1 MLHKVLV
8 APLAGE
14 VRLRPLVED
23 IQQSQVVP
31 TRGEE
36 ILSGGV
42 RMHDLVLWAVEDG
55 IVDWEHGCNGDDLMR
70 ALVPE
75 SGKQGT
81 DELNI
86 CCLQILTDTKY
97 LMEHT
102 DGVIQ
107 TLTFLKTANKNSHD
121 TLAYDKASYK
131 LLFSW
136 R

>member
-31 TRGEE
+31 ARGEE

-55 IVDWEHGCNGDDLMR
+55 IVD
-70 ALVPE
+70 
-75 SGKQGT
+75 
-81 DELNI
+81 
-86 CCLQILTDTKY
+86 
-97 LMEHT
+97 
-102 DGVIQ
+102 
-107 TLTFLKTANKNSHD
+107 
-121 TLAYDKASYK
+121 
-131 LLFSW
+131 
-136 R
+136 